1 MTDAIVTTILL
12 VDDQPLVRTGLRQV
26 FDTEPDLV
34 VVGEGVDG
42 IEAIEQTAQL
52 APDVVV
58 MDIRMPR
65 CDGIEATRRI
75 LAAGSQ
81 AKVLVL
87 TTFDEDDYAY
97 AALRAGANGFMIK
110 DAPVEDLVRAVR
122 VVATGHALLAPT
134 ATRRLVETMMG
145 RVERPRP
152 AAPRELDRLT
162 EREREI
168 LLQLARG
175 RTNLEIAQSLFVTE
189 STVKTHVSRV
199 LAKLGL
205 RDRVHAVIAGYEW
218 GLLIPGQS
226 E

>member
-1 MTDAIVTTILL
+1 MIAATTTTILL

-26 FDTEPDLV
+26 FDTEPDLM
-34 VVGEGVDG
+34 VVGEGADG
-42 IEAIEQTAQL
+42 IEAIERTLEL
-52 APDVVV
+52 APDVLV

-81 AKVLVL
+81 ARVLVL

-97 AALRAGANGFMIK
+97 AALCAGASGFMIK
-110 DAPVEDLVRAVR
+110 DAPVEQLVNAVR
-122 VVATGHALLAPT
+122 VVATGHALLAPST
-134 ATRRLVETMMG
+134 TRRLVETMAG
-145 RVERPRP
+145 RGERVRP

-168 LLQLARG
+168 LLELAQG

-218 GLLIPGQS
+218 GLIVPGQS
-226 E
+226 T